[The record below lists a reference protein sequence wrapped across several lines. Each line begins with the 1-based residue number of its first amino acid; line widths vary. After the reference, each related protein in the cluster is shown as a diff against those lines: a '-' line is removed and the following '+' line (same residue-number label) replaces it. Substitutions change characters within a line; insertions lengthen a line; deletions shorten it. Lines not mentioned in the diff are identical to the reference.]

1 MTSPLHRAQGPG
13 PDAFDI
19 GLLILYLLGIY
30 LGLDIRLAAGV
41 PVPTVLSG
49 IAGAVML
56 LKHMHRLRDE
66 QTGMLLLVIVLFLG
80 SIMFAA
86 DAGFLKKRFTGLV
99 QLSYSLIIGYGLY
112 ITTLAFERSTV
123 ARIFGWF
130 CVIIVVGCALET
142 YIEAF
147 RAFSDMVRGIIFDFG
162 VYVADQRDMML
173 YGQIRPKLF
182 TSEPSAVTF
191 GFTLF
196 AFCWYVLS
204 EWRWKLVGYG
214 LLFAAAFVLMRG
226 PTLILG
232 LTLLVPYE
240 IFLAPR
246 RETASGSKYNLERG
260 TLAVG
265 AAGLLTI
272 VALVIGINFYAERI
286 QDIQQGTDPSFFSR
300 ITAPFLVALEVVRE
314 HPVAGIGL
322 TAEDSIN
329 GLVKQVYAQ
338 GGNLVSDFEFASAKH
353 ALTNYFW
360 THWIYLGLVW
370 GGVVLVGVTLYLR
383 ALKAPSIMFCWSV
396 WAILGQASGAYV
408 SPKTWTVMYLACVVA
423 IMHQRS
429 TQKLH
434 WARRTAQREEPLT
447 AIPAGWRQS

>member
-1 MTSPLHRAQGPG
+1 MTAPFRHAQGPG
-13 PDAFDI
+13 PDAFDTA
-19 GLLILYLLGIY
+19 LLLLYLLGIY

-66 QTGMLLLVIVLFLG
+66 QMGMLLLAIVLFLG
-80 SIMFAA
+80 SIIGAA
-86 DAGFLKKRFTGLV
+86 DPSYLGKRATGLV
-99 QLSYSLIIGYGLY
+99 QLTYSLIIGYGLY
-112 ITTLAFERSTV
+112 VTTLLFERSAV

-130 CVIIVVGCALET
+130 CVVIIVGCALET
-142 YIEAF
+142 FVEPF
-147 RAFSDMVRGIIFDFG
+147 RAFSDTVRGIIFDFG
-162 VYVADQRDMML
+162 IYVADQRDVML

-204 EWRWKLVGYG
+204 ESRWKVIGYG
-214 LLFAAAFVLMRG
+214 LMFAAAFVLMRG

-246 RETASGSKYNLERG
+246 RETPGGSKYNLERG
-260 TLAVG
+260 TLAIG
-265 AAGLLTI
+265 AAGILTI
-272 VALVIGINFYAERI
+272 VAVIIGINFYSERI
-286 QDIQQGTDPSFFSR
+286 TEIQQGTDPSFFSR
-300 ITAPFLVALEVVRE
+300 ITAPFLVAVEVVRT
-314 HPVAGIGL
+314 HPIAGIGL

-370 GGVVLVGVTLYLR
+370 GVVVLVGLTMYLR
-383 ALKAPSIMFCWSV
+383 ALKAPSVMFCWSV

-408 SPKTWTVMYLACVVA
+408 SPKTWTVMYLACLVA
-423 IMHQRS
+423 ILHQRS
-429 TQKLH
+429 TQRIY
-434 WARRTAQREEPLT
+434 WARRTAQREETLS
-447 AIPAGWRQS
+447 AVPAGWHQP

>member
-1 MTSPLHRAQGPG
+1 MTAPFRRPEAQG
-13 PDAFDI
+13 PDAFDTA
-19 GLLILYLLGIY
+19 LLLLYLLGIY
-30 LGLDIRLAAGV
+30 LGLDIRLTASV

-49 IAGAVML
+49 LAGAVML

-66 QTGMLLLVIVLFLG
+66 QTGALLLVVVLFLG
-80 SIMFAA
+80 SIMVAA
-86 DAGFLKKRFTGLV
+86 DAGYLRKRSTGLV
-99 QLSYSLIIGYGLY
+99 QLTYSFIIGYGLY
-112 ITTLAFERSTV
+112 VTMLLYQREV
-123 ARIFGWF
+123 MARIFGWF
-130 CVIIVVGCALET
+130 CVVIVVGCALET
-142 YIEAF
+142 HFEPF
-147 RAFSDMVRGIIFDFG
+147 RTLSDTVRGIIFDFG
-162 VYVADQRDMML
+162 VYVADRRDIML
-173 YGQIRPKLF
+173 YGKIRPKLF

-214 LLFAAAFVLMRG
+214 MLFTAAFLLMRG

-246 RETASGSKYNLERG
+246 RETPRGSRYNLERG
-260 TLAVG
+260 TLAIG

-272 VALVIGINFYAERI
+272 VALAVGLNFYDERI
-286 QDIQQGTDPSFFSR
+286 QEIRQGTDPSFFSR
-300 ITAPFLVALEVVRE
+300 ITAPFLVAVEVVRQ
-314 HPVAGIGL
+314 HPIAGIGL

-338 GGNLVSDFEFASAKH
+338 GGNLVSDFEFESAKH

-370 GGVVLVGVTLYLR
+370 GVVILAGITFYLR
-383 ALKAPSIMFCWSV
+383 SLKAPSVMFCWSV
-396 WAILGQASGAYV
+396 WTILGQASGAYV
-408 SPKTWTVMYLACVVA
+408 SPKTWTVMYLA
-423 IMHQRS
+423 
-429 TQKLH
+429 
-434 WARRTAQREEPLT
+434 
-447 AIPAGWRQS
+447 

>member
-1 MTSPLHRAQGPG
+1 MSAPLLRRQSQG
-13 PDAFDI
+13 PDAFDTA
-19 GLLILYLLGIY
+19 LLLVYLLGIY
-30 LGLDIRLAAGV
+30 LGLDIRLSASV

-49 IAGAVML
+49 LAGAVML

-66 QTGMLLLVIVLFLG
+66 QTGALLLVIVLFLG
-80 SIMFAA
+80 SIVCAA
-86 DAGFLKKRFTGLV
+86 DPGYLGKRTTGLI
-99 QLSYSLIIGYGLY
+99 QLTYSLMIGYGLY
-112 ITTLAFERSTV
+112 VTALMFERR
-123 ARIFGWF
+123 ALAGIFGWF
-130 CVIIVVGCALET
+130 CVVIIAGCALET
-142 YIEAF
+142 YFEPF
-147 RAFSDMVRGIIFDFG
+147 RNLSDTVRGIIFDFG
-162 VYVADQRDMML
+162 VYIADRRDIML

-196 AFCWYVLS
+196 AFCWYVVS

-214 LLFAAAFVLMRG
+214 LMFTAAFVLMRG

-246 RETASGSKYNLERG
+246 RETAGGSRYNLERG

-265 AAGLLTI
+265 TAGILTI
-272 VALVIGINFYAERI
+272 VAIVVGINFYAERI
-286 QDIQQGTDPSFFSR
+286 QEIQQGTDPSFFSR
-300 ITAPFLVALEVVRE
+300 ITAPFLVALEVVRQ
-314 HPVAGIGL
+314 HPIAGIGL

-329 GLVKQVYAQ
+329 GLVRQVYAQ

-370 GGVVLVGVTLYLR
+370 GAVVIVGVTYYLR
-383 ALKAPSIMFCWSV
+383 ALKAPSVMFCWSV

-408 SPKTWTVMYLACVVA
+408 SPKTWTVMYLACLVA
-423 IMHQRS
+423 ILHQRS
-429 TQKLH
+429 TQNLL
-434 WARRTAQREEPLT
+434 WVRRTTRREETLP
-447 AIPAGWRQS
+447 AVPAGWRQS